1 MGAPNPDD
9 GLVPEISELY
19 KRNPAEWQK
28 EARKRT
34 RLDATLE
41 KLEQL
46 EASLDGEAAKGSGKH
61 TASQNS
67 KSEEDGKISTETRSV
82 GEAENLVNGRN
93 PKRSKLSSRK

>member
-1 MGAPNPDD
+1 MGEHPIRTTDWFQ
-9 GLVPEISELY
+9 
-19 KRNPAEWQK
+19 KFRNCTNATRQN

-34 RLDATLE
+34 RLEATLE